1 MDSSRARAP
10 QRQRQLWLLLLVLS
24 VLLCGAWGAR
34 VMQISREEEEEE
46 AVAKDQ
52 EQEAHAT
59 EKYSISQ
66 CIKQVP
72 ERIIPDCNSLKPS
85 SVKVE
90 TYTTPGI
97 TFRPG
102 DVKDKYF
109 HMEAAPKGHIGLRR
123 VTAQMVDEYGVA
135 VPHHQ
140 FHFHHWF
147 GFQYAVPKSL
157 HSPKHTQE
165 LMRSLIAEGGKK
177 HYSAIS
183 SHLTGTSW
191 SYDLVGRSESK
202 LLTAFGKGAETWHT
216 QTRLPPPFGLEIG
229 AHVPEAAH
237 EIVWIV
243 NVHGIDTR
251 GVVDRNGCI
260 ECRSD

>member
-1 MDSSRARAP
+1 
-10 QRQRQLWLLLLVLS
+10 
-24 VLLCGAWGAR
+24 
-34 VMQISREEEEEE
+34 MQIPREEEQEE
-46 AVAKDQ
+46 VAKDQ
-52 EQEAHAT
+52 EQEAHAK

-72 ERIIPDCNSLKPS
+72 EHINHPDCNSLKPS
-85 SVKVE
+85 GVKVE

-109 HMEAAPKGHIGLRR
+109 HMEAAPKGHIGLRS
-123 VTAQMVDEYGVA
+123 VTAQMVDEYDVA

-216 QTRLPPPFGLEIG
+216 QTRLPPPYGLEIG
-229 AHVPEAAH
+229 PHVPEAAD